1 MKNKF
6 NLEKNVQ
13 RNGGRKPR
21 SAGFQTCCVAGFQI
35 GVARKCRTRPNV
47 ARPAGLE
54 TGDTADLEVCA
65 TSSGRRR
72 DTNRAARFF
81 LTILFSILALAGA
94 RAQEINIIQDK
105 DRFSQKPV
113 PISISGFTGEGAEVL
128 KFDLYVQGFS
138 FVSPDAAQY
147 QISGSDAGEVTGTLT
162 DKFAKRAIFSRSYN
176 GASLRRQAHA
186 LADDIV
192 EAVTGKKGVGQSQ
205 IAFKSQPG
213 VGNGEI
219 YIADFDG
226 HGAQALTS
234 DNSIVAKP
242 SWVPGKRALYYTS
255 YLRGNPDIYYNSLS
269 GQRKVIANY
278 SGLNTSAAVSPDGA
292 KIAMVLSKSGS
303 PNIWVCDADGKNLK
317 RVTTGSED
325 SSPSWSPNGDWIC
338 FAGKIDGRRRLAKV
352 SVNGGK
358 PVPFNTA
365 GVPNP
370 TEPDW
375 SPDGKWIAFTS
386 MAGGFDI
393 CVLAADGSI
402 APVTLVAGENPSWA
416 PNSRT
421 LVFNH
426 AGGRGQVLSVL
437 DVFTKQYKD
446 CARAAGSN
454 SQPAWAK

>member
-1 MKNKF
+1 MKT
-6 NLEKNVQ
+6 NLKKIFTIGLV
-13 RNGGRKPR
+13 
-21 SAGFQTCCVAGFQI
+21 TVA
-35 GVARKCRTRPNV
+35 
-47 ARPAGLE
+47 
-54 TGDTADLEVCA
+54 
-65 TSSGRRR
+65 
-72 DTNRAARFF
+72 
-81 LTILFSILALAGA
+81 LTQV
-94 RAQEINIIQDK
+94 RAQNEIIVENTK
-105 DRFSQKPV
+105 NYFGQKPIL
-113 PISISGFTGEGAEVL
+113 ISISGFTGEGAEVL
-128 KFDLYVQGFS
+128 KFDLYVQGFN

-147 QISGSDAGEVTGTLT
+147 AISGSDAGAVSGTLT
-162 DKFAKRAIFSRSYN
+162 DKYAKRVIFSKNYT
-176 GASLRRQAHA
+176 GASVRRQAHA

-192 EAVTGKKGVGQSQ
+192 EAVTSKKGIGQSQ

-219 YIADFDG
+219 YVADFDG

-269 GQRKVIANY
+269 GQRRAIATY
-278 SGLNTSAAVSPDGA
+278 SGLNTSAAVSPDGSH
-292 KIAMVLSKSGS
+292 IAMVLSKSGS
-303 PNIWVCDADGKNLK
+303 ANIWVCDASGKNPTQ
-317 RVTTGSED
+317 VTTGSED
-325 SSPSWSPNGDWIC
+325 SSPTWSPDGQWIC
-338 FAGKIDGRRRLAKV
+338 YAGKIDGRRRLAKV
-352 SVNGGK
+352 SANGGK
-358 PVPFNTA
+358 SIPFSTA

-386 MAGGFDI
+386 MASGFDI
-393 CVLAADGSI
+393 CVLAADGSV
-402 APVTLVAGENPSWA
+402 APVVLVAGENPSWA